1 MKPDRDIIIVG
12 GGVAGLTAAQYG
24 GRANLK
30 TLLIEEMAPG
40 GQALVIDDLENYPG
54 FPEKITGFELT
65 QKFTNQA
72 TNFGA
77 EILAATVNSISK
89 NGDLFTVV
97 TSKGS
102 YTTFAVILATGA
114 MHRKLD
120 IPGEK
125 EYSGKGVSYCAT
137 CDGPFFR
144 NKKMLVVGGGDAACD
159 EALFLAKLTDK
170 LVMIH
175 RKHRFRAQKSLA
187 DRVLSNPMID
197 VRFNHELKVIEGNG
211 SRVTS
216 VVLYDQEA
224 DKEYTEDFDAV
235 FVFIGSI
242 PQTKLVP
249 DAQKDDAG
257 YVITDQEMLSSVPG
271 LYAIGDVRNTP
282 FRQLVVA
289 SSDGA
294 IASHSASQY
303 IDSLTGQS
311 YV

>member
-1 MKPDRDIIIVG
+1 
-12 GGVAGLTAAQYG
+12 
-24 GRANLK
+24 
-30 TLLIEEMAPG
+30 
-40 GQALVIDDLENYPG
+40 
-54 FPEKITGFELT
+54 
-65 QKFTNQA
+65 
-72 TNFGA
+72 
-77 EILAATVNSISK
+77 
-89 NGDLFTVV
+89 
-97 TSKGS
+97 
-102 YTTFAVILATGA
+102 
-114 MHRKLD
+114 
-120 IPGEK
+120 
-125 EYSGKGVSYCAT
+125 
-137 CDGPFFR
+137 
-144 NKKMLVVGGGDAACD
+144 
-159 EALFLAKLTDK
+159 
-170 LVMIH
+170 MIH